1 MLVSLAT
8 ITQDG
13 TQMAEN
19 QDVVL
24 TLVTGVGPMNSEL
37 ADFDG
42 IPSFESFEVDICA
55 HRISVLP
62 SPIAEDITLGAVNLQ
77 LSQCDVSI
85 FGKVFGKLFRSF
97 IGRSF
102 QHFKEAREP
111 CLESGRRS
119 VGRPR
124 CVLESHVCDRMSMLD
139 LSMIKK

>member
-1 MLVSLAT
+1 MLVSLTT

-24 TLVTGVGPMNSEL
+24 TLVTCVDPMDGEL
-37 ADFDG
+37 ANVDG
-42 IPSFESFEVDICA
+42 IPSSESFEVDICA

-62 SPIAEDITLGAVNLQ
+62 SPIAVDITLGAVNLQ
-77 LSQCDVSI
+77 LSQCDVSV

-97 IGRSF
+97 IGWCF
-102 QHFKEAREP
+102 QHTKEARKP
-111 CLESGRRS
+111 CLEFGRRS

-124 CVLESHVCDRMSMLD
+124 CVLESHVCDRTSMLE
-139 LSMIKK
+139 LSMTKK